1 MLDLSQRRVLLGVTG
16 GIAAYKAATIVRLL
30 RGAGAEVR
38 VVMTRAAEA
47 FIAPLTLQAL
57 SGRRVRRELLDPE
70 AESAMSHI
78 ELARWAELV
87 LVAPASADFLARI
100 AHGLADDLLS
110 TLCLASAAP
119 LAVAPAMNRQMW
131 EHPATCDNLA
141 LLAGRGVH
149 CWGPASGDQACG
161 EQGPGRMLEPE
172 QLLERVA
179 ALWMVGPLSGVRA
192 LVTAGPTREPID
204 PVRFV
209 GNRSSGKMGYA
220 LAAALRELG
229 AEVTLV
235 SGPVVLPA
243 PPGVVRVSVETALEM
258 HGAVMAR
265 VEACDLFAAAAA
277 VADYRPQD
285 IHSEKLK
292 KQRERLHLSLVRN
305 PDILAEVAALAHP
318 PFTLGFAAE
327 TQDLAANAA
336 AKMKAKGLDLIA
348 ANRVGG
354 ADGGF
359 DSERNA
365 LSLFW
370 QGGGRDLEMAPKVRL
385 ARELARVVAERYR
398 LARAGSQRTS
408 GPS

>member
-1 MLDLSQRRVLLGVTG
+1 MVDLSQRRVLLGVTG
-16 GIAAYKAATIVRLL
+16 GIAAYKAAMLVRLL

-38 VVMTRAAEA
+38 VVMTRSAEA

-57 SGRRVRRELLDPE
+57 SGQRVRCGLLDPE
-70 AESAMSHI
+70 AEFAMSHI

-131 EHPATCDNLA
+131 LHPATRHNLA
-141 LLAGRGVH
+141 LLIERGVH
-149 CWGPASGDQACG
+149 CWGPASGAQACG
-161 EQGPGRMLEPE
+161 EEGPGRMLEPE

-179 ALWMVGPLSGVRA
+179 GLWATGPLNGVRA

-243 PPGVVRVSVETALEM
+243 PPGVLRVSVETALEM
-258 HGAVMAR
+258 HAAVMAR

-277 VADYRPQD
+277 VADYRPQEV
-285 IHSEKLK
+285 HSEKLK
-292 KQRERLHLSLVRN
+292 KQREQLQLSLVRN
-305 PDILAEVAALAHP
+305 PDILAEVAALPRP

-336 AKMKAKGLDLIA
+336 TKLRQKGLDLVA

-354 ADGGF
+354 GEGGF
-359 DSERNA
+359 ESERNA
-365 LSLFW
+365 LSLLW
-370 QGGGRDLEMAPKVRL
+370 QGGGQELAMAPKMRL

-398 LARAGSQRTS
+398 LARAAA
-408 GPS
+408 